1 MKDGDIRKV
10 IEVWVKNLKSGNG
23 DYKRVY
29 VEDYL
34 ELLIAL
40 DVENVADRELLK
52 NLNDLTKK
60 LSWNSPEIDEGNC
73 QKKWSEV

>member
-1 MKDGDIRKV
+1 MEDIDRRKIV
-10 IEVWVKNLKSGNG
+10 EEWMKNLKSGNG

-29 VEDYL
+29 VENYI

-40 DVENVADRELLK
+40 DVENIADRELLK

-60 LSWNSPEIDEGNC
+60 LS
-73 QKKWSEV
+73 